1 MFVTQESEKHSAVL
15 NLRKTRTS
23 SGSSTDTTGNKQRVM
38 STTNDLDLIDKRRP
52 PVFISINLSFNN
64 ISDDNGS
71 AFVRSLCRSIVA
83 THVSLTGTAGRRERG
98 SLLFFFFLVLLCCCL
113 FSFSFASALLKL
125 ICVEIAL
132 VNME

>member
-23 SGSSTDTTGNKQRVM
+23 SGSSGSSTGTTGNKQRVM

-83 THVSLTGTAGRRERG
+83 THVSLAGTAGRRERG
-98 SLLFFFFLVLLCCCL
+98 SLLFFFFLVLLLLCCCVVV
-113 FSFSFASALLKL
+113 SFRSLLP
-125 ICVEIAL
+125 VHY
-132 VNME
+132 

>member
-15 NLRKTRTS
+15 NLRKTRTSSGS

-83 THVSLTGTAGRRERG
+83 THVSLTGTAGRSERG
-98 SLLFFFFLVLLCCCL
+98 SLLFFFFLVLLLLCCCVVV
-113 FSFSFASALLKL
+113 SFRSLLP
-125 ICVEIAL
+125 VHY
-132 VNME
+132 

>member
-15 NLRKTRTS
+15 NLRKTRTSSGSSGS

-83 THVSLTGTAGRRERG
+83 THVSLAGTAGRRERG
-98 SLLFFFFLVLLCCCL
+98 SLLLFFFLVLLCCCVVV
-113 FSFSFASALLKL
+113 FFRSLLP
-125 ICVEIAL
+125 VHY
-132 VNME
+132 